1 MDLQAQSQSKFK
13 KIFTSKLNFIIVMKI
28 VTPCFVQFTGWLND
42 SCFIYHN
49 TKVTKSLTT
58 NQLVYNN
65 SFLQMQSVCKY
76 PCTLQNVSFDTFG
89 ATFDNFSRD
98 NQSLKFFENTLRVLC
113 GYNSWPIWAQKMSK
127 EASWM
132 GLWHLPRKV
141 VALHC
146 WNESHQKFGYFIT
159 MKYFGC
165 IL

>member
-1 MDLQAQSQSKFK
+1 MWHPVLYNLQ
-13 KIFTSKLNFIIVMKI
+13 V
-28 VTPCFVQFTGWLND
+28 D

-159 MKYFGC
+159 MKYVLWMHSLELNCMFSC
-165 IL
+165 CYWESNMQSYYSILT